1 MSLGWGGECQF
12 CGNCGQQSRCP
23 DCHTRLGEVEQ
34 PFILEVAGTG
44 IKTSNCGQQSHW
56 QEFPNFELF
65 LSTFSMLFW
74 VSGRQLSGWSIKQKE
89 NEPDLA
95 VALMILMTTWQMV
108 IGELSDVTSV
118 VLIVAFANHIIYDH
132 QLSSSCMSWKGL
144 FTLLSTSN
152 NFRNRIW
159 IKRSG
164 LNWPKSQFF

>member
-1 MSLGWGGECQF
+1 MWSTESL
-12 CGNCGQQSRCP
+12 SRLS
-23 DCHTRLGEVEQ
+23 HQARGSWTTFFL
-34 PFILEVAGTG
+34 LEVAGTW

-56 QEFPNFELF
+56 QEFPNLELF

-132 QLSSSCMSWKGL
+132 QLSSSCMSWKRL
-144 FTLLSTSN
+144 FTFLSTSN
-152 NFRNRIW
+152 NFQNKIW